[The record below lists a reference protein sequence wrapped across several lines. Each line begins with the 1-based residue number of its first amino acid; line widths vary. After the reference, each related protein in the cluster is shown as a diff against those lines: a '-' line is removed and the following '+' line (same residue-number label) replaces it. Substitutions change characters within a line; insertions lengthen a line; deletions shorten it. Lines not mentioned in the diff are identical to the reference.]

1 MRYRIILPI
10 LSLFIAIFSLF
21 ATQSVFALDSTIL
34 SPLTDKFEE
43 NPTTKDLQEFCARR
57 SGDQMNLETWYSGKC
72 KDSDDK
78 FTSSFSGEGV
88 GFSSI
93 ILLDLAER
101 VQGKQDPDKNFLKK
115 IEEYFK
121 VIDEVKIGQKTDSE
135 IQVLIAEERSKLFVQ
150 ENPGLLGLAS
160 KGLSLI
166 ISNPPASSKSYIAYI
181 SNNLKNTHVISEAI
195 AADQGYGFSGLSGFL
210 PIWRAVRNISYI
222 IFVLFFIVYGFMM
235 MFRVNIN
242 AKTVISIQLALPKLI
257 FTLLIITFSYAIV
270 GLLVDLMFVLFYIV
284 LNILQSQNIIMM
296 SHPLIKASSGQV
308 GAVVSFIT
316 NSIFAMPAS
325 MIGVLNLI
333 IGGPTWI
340 TLIGNVIPI
349 LGGLGFII
357 SLILSIAIFISYIK
371 LIWKLL
377 TAFLTVIISL
387 VTAPIV
393 LLGNALP
400 GSTSFKTW
408 IMGIIANL
416 SVFPITMI
424 LLLFSYML
432 MVQPIV
438 NCFGIEIA
446 GISCRRSA
454 EEPFHPLETLL
465 GVRNLSGE
473 TFMYVPFVS
482 PPLTAASNGFFA
494 NSPDAIL
501 ALFGVALL
509 LMASKYVDI
518 VRDALKVPPFKYGSA
533 IGEALKY
540 GVGVN
545 ESLAKKGYK
554 VGGVPVAPAS
564 SSAMYPGSSTVKPS
578 VQVFGIDTGLN
589 IQDQANK
596 KN

>member
-21 ATQSVFALDSTIL
+21 ATPSVFALDSTIL

-72 KDSDDK
+72 KDSDNN

-121 VIDEVKIGQKTDSE
+121 VIDTAKISQKTDKE
-135 IQVLIAEERSKLFVQ
+135 IDSLITEERRKLFAQ
-150 ENPGLLGLAS
+150 ENQGLLGLAS
-160 KGLSLI
+160 QGLSLI
-166 ISNPPASSKSYIAYI
+166 ISNPPASSRSYIAYV
-181 SNNLKNTHVISEAI
+181 SNNLKNTHVISNVY
-195 AADQGYGFSGLSGFL
+195 AANEGYGFSGLSGFL
-210 PIWRAVRNISYI
+210 PIWRAIRNISYI
-222 IFVLFFIVYGFMM
+222 VFVFFFIVYGFMM

-270 GLLVDLMFVLFYIV
+270 GLLVDLMFVLFYLV
-284 LNILQSQNIIMM
+284 LSILQSQNIIIM
-296 SHPLIKASSGQV
+296 SNPLVKASSGQV
-308 GAVVSFIT
+308 GSMISFLI
-316 NSIFAMPAS
+316 NSIIAMPAS
-325 MIGVLNLI
+325 MVGVLGLI
-333 IGGPTWI
+333 IGGPTWLS
-340 TLIGNVIPI
+340 TVVNTIPI
-349 LGGLGFII
+349 FGGLKFII
-357 SLILSIAIFISYIK
+357 ALILSIAILFSYVK
-371 LIWKLL
+371 LTWKLL

-393 LLGNALP
+393 LLGNAFP

-408 IMGIIANL
+408 IMGIVANL

-438 NCFGIEIA
+438 NCFGIEIDIL
-446 GISCRRSA
+446 GISCRRSL
-454 EEPFHPLETLL
+454 EEPFLPLEKLF

-473 TFMYVPFVS
+473 SFMYVPFVS
-482 PPLTAASNGFFA
+482 PPLAAVQDGFFS

-533 IGEALKY
+533 ISEGLKT
-540 GVGVN
+540 GVN
-545 ESLAKKGYK
+545 LTNQWADSGFKG
-554 VGGVPVAPAS
+554 APRSFRSSGFAS
-564 SSAMYPGSSTVKPS
+564 RA
-578 VQVFGIDTGLN
+578 
-589 IQDQANK
+589 QDQAK
-596 KN
+596 SVKEGVDQFSKI